1 MSPRLA
7 RVGGAVRA
15 LLTPATLTRLVV
27 LLVLLFGIA
36 KWQRAFTEDDSK
48 VAPGHGVTAS
58 TGLNEDKHFFFFLYH
73 LNLYPIATDV
83 PIVWDTA
90 DEAKRL
96 MRAEPAKLRQDQGTT
111 FRSGDRGRTYL
122 FFVDAW
128 LHHRGL
134 NASVKPAH
142 EIAFTLALMA
152 LMVSFWSI
160 RRTAA
165 GFFLVLLLGSNPFQL
180 WVVFKQENVFSWSI
194 TAMIGLLALHL
205 PLMERRR
212 AADGRAAGRLQRY
225 YPWFAAVAGGLFLAF
240 VRNFRSEPSSLILS
254 IWLCYVT
261 MTWLSRRTRAGL
273 VFISL
278 AALWLGTQASTAFF
292 DRKLE
297 QSKLAMATVHGPV
310 YAGPVAHFHEFWHA
324 VWCGLGDFDTKYG
337 YQWED
342 RAAYRS
348 ADPELKKRNPGLE
361 LDPNHWVQPRF
372 WDPPTNRY
380 EVYYFETPHYHEVI
394 RDKILGDIKRDPL
407 WYLNILKQ
415 RVERTLTEVTPVG
428 IATASDWYYVEG
440 KLLGLL
446 CIPLALVLLWAR
458 RWTHLKLLAFSV
470 PLSAVPIVLYSAGGM
485 TNYSTFH
492 LFAFWLLGLLAVEG
506 ARTAARYRGRFR
518 LFGSR

>member
-1 MSPRLA
+1 MITR
-7 RVGGAVRA
+7 AVRWARSLVTAPA
-15 LLTPATLTRLVV
+15 LLRLVV
-27 LLVLLFGIA
+27 LFVLLFGIA
-36 KWQRAFTEDDSK
+36 KWQRAFAAEDSK
-48 VAPGHGVTAS
+48 VLPGHGVTAS
-58 TGLNEDKHFFFFLYH
+58 TGLNEDKRFFFFLYH
-73 LNLYPIATDV
+73 LNLYPIASDV
-83 PIVWDTA
+83 PAVWDTA

-96 MRAEPAKLRQDQGTT
+96 MRTEPAKLRQDQGTT

-142 EIAFTLALMA
+142 ELAFTLSLMA
-152 LMVSFWSI
+152 LMLSFWSV

-165 GFFLVLLLGSNPFQL
+165 GIFLVLLLGSNPFQL

-194 TAMIGLLALHL
+194 TAMVGLLALHL
-205 PLMERRR
+205 PLMEKPR
-212 AADGRAAGRLQRY
+212 AGPTAGKLSRY
-225 YPWFAAVAGGLFLAF
+225 YPWIAALAGGLFLAF
-240 VRNFRSEPSSLILS
+240 VRNFLSEPSALIFS
-254 IWLCYVT
+254 IWLVYAS
-261 MTWLSRRTRAGL
+261 MTWLSKRTRAGL
-273 VFISL
+273 VIVSL
-278 AALWLGTQASTAFF
+278 VALWLGTQSSTAFF

-297 QSKLAMATVHGPV
+297 QSKAAMATVHGPV

-348 ADPELKKRNPGLE
+348 ADVELKKRNPGLE

-394 RDKILGDIKRDPL
+394 RDKVLGDIKKDPL
-407 WYLNILKQ
+407 WYLNIL
-415 RVERTLTEVTPVG
+415 RLRAERTLTEVTPIG
-428 IATASDWYYVEG
+428 FATAEESFYIEG

-446 CIPLALVLLWAR
+446 IIPLALMLLWAR
-458 RWTHLKLLAFSV
+458 RWTHLKLLLFSA
-470 PLSAVPIVLYSAGGM
+470 PLSAVPLILYSAGGM
-485 TNYSTFH
+485 TNYSMFH
-492 LFAFWLLGLLAVEG
+492 LFAFWLLGLLAAEG
-506 ARTAARYRGRFR
+506 ARSAARYRGRFR
-518 LFGSR
+518 LLGGG

>member
-1 MSPRLA
+1 MIGRFAAWA
-7 RVGGAVRA
+7 RARM
-15 LLTPATLTRLVV
+15 TPAV
-27 LLVLLFGIA
+27 LLRLLVLFVLLFGIA
-36 KWQRAFTEDDSK
+36 KWQRTFAEDASK

-96 MRAEPAKLRQDQGTT
+96 MREQPAKLRQDQGTT

-142 EIAFTLALMA
+142 EIAFTLSLMA
-152 LMVSFWSI
+152 LMISFWSI

-165 GFFLVLLLGSNPFQL
+165 GLFLVVLLGSNPFQL

-212 AADGRAAGRLQRY
+212 SASPSKLSRY
-225 YPWFAAVAGGLFLAF
+225 YPWIAAVAGGFFLAF
-240 VRNFRSEPSSLILS
+240 VRNFRSEPSALIFS
-254 IWLCYVT
+254 IWLVYIT
-261 MTWLSRRTRAGL
+261 MTWLSKRTRAGL

-278 AALWLGTQASTAFF
+278 AALWIGTQASTAFF
-292 DRKLE
+292 DKKLE
-297 QSKLAMATVHGPV
+297 QSKAAMATVHGPV

-348 ADPELKKRNPGLE
+348 ADTELKKRNPGLE

-380 EVYYFETPHYHEVI
+380 EVYYFETPHYHEVV
-394 RDKILGDIKRDPL
+394 RDKILGDIKKDPL

-415 RVERTLTEVTPVG
+415 RVGRTLTEVTPVG
-428 IATASDWYYVEG
+428 FATAEDSYYIEG
-440 KLLGLL
+440 KILGLL
-446 CIPLALVLLWAR
+446 IIPLALLLVWGR
-458 RWTHLKLLAFSV
+458 RWAHLKLLAFSG
-470 PLSAVPIVLYSAGGM
+470 PLSAVPIMLYSAGGM

-506 ARTAARYRGRFR
+506 ARTMGKRRSRFR
-518 LFGSR
+518 LFGT

>member
-1 MSPRLA
+1 MIERLA
-7 RVGGAVRA
+7 RGARS
-15 LLTPATLTRLVV
+15 LLTPSALLRLLV
-27 LLVLLFGIA
+27 LFVLLFGIA
-36 KWQRAFTEDDSK
+36 KWQRAFAEDSSV

-58 TGLNEDKHFFFFLYH
+58 TGLNEDKRFFYFLYH
-73 LNLYPIATDV
+73 LNLYPIASDV
-83 PIVWDTA
+83 PTIWDTPE
-90 DEAKRL
+90 EAKRL
-96 MRAEPAKLRQDQGTT
+96 MREEPAKLRQDQGTT

-142 EIAFTLALMA
+142 EIAFTLSLMA
-152 LMVSFWSI
+152 LMISFWAI

-180 WVVFKQENVFSWSI
+180 WVVFKQENVFSWAI

-205 PLMERRR
+205 PLMEKPR
-212 AADGRAAGRLQRY
+212 ASRSGGSRLRRY
-225 YPWFAAVAGGLFLAF
+225 YPWVAAILGGLFLAF
-240 VRNFRSEPSSLILS
+240 VRNFRSEPSALIGS
-254 IWLCYVT
+254 IWLVYAT
-261 MTWLSRRTRAGL
+261 MTWLRKRTRVGL
-273 VFISL
+273 AF
-278 AALWLGTQASTAFF
+278 AALFALWIGTQSSTWFF
-292 DRKLE
+292 DKKLE
-297 QSKLAMATVHGPV
+297 QAKAAVATVHGPV

-348 ADPELKKRNPGLE
+348 ADPELKKRNPGLF

-380 EVYYFETPHYHEVI
+380 EVYYFETPHYHDVI
-394 RDKILGDIKRDPL
+394 RDKILGDIKKDPL

-415 RVERTLTEVTPVG
+415 RALRTLTEVTPVG
-428 IATASDWYYVEG
+428 FATAEESFYVEG

-446 CIPLALVLLWAR
+446 FVPVFFVLVWAR
-458 RWTHLKLLAFSV
+458 RWTHLKLLVFSAPLSSV
-470 PLSAVPIVLYSAGGM
+470 PLILYSAGGM

-492 LFAFWLLGLLAVEG
+492 LFALWLLGLLFVEG
-506 ARTAARYRGRFR
+506 ARTVARHRGRFR
-518 LFGSR
+518 LFGNQ